1 MNRKWPYITA
11 AAAVAIVGGA
21 LLLFTP
27 VFGFTQVRA
36 GNDAPTAQD
45 LAAAPATTS
54 PATESPAT
62 AGTLAAM
69 QYSFRDV
76 SRKVLPVV
84 VEINVTQTVTQD
96 VPQLPFNFPFP
107 FGQSPD
113 QNGGNGNGGRR
124 TFRQSGLGSG
134 IIVERSGDRYYV
146 LTNNHVVKDASDI
159 SVRLSDKRVFKAR
172 VIGTDP
178 RKDVA
183 LVSFNTRDALPVAE
197 LGDSNA
203 LQVGDLVLAV
213 GNPFGFESTVTMG
226 IVSALGRH
234 GPQGDVATYTDYIQT
249 DAAINQG
256 NSGGALVNIQ
266 GQVIGMNTW
275 IAAPTGGNIGL
286 GFAIP
291 INNARQAIQDFI
303 TKGKVTYGWLGAQIA
318 DIQEGTPYRGFA
330 QDLKVND
337 VPGALLLD
345 LFKGSPADRAGLLPG
360 DYVTRVDTTAIANAD
375 ELTQAVGRLPAGKTY
390 TFSVIRYGEKMNV
403 PVTLGVR
410 DDKDQV
416 AQGKN
421 LWPGMTVLDID
432 EQVRQEANIPQGITG
447 VAVGYLAGQDTAAAI
462 AGFQPGDVITHVNG
476 RTVRNVL
483 DYYRALN
490 DVAKRTV
497 SFGII
502 RDGTDISI
510 GLTR

>member
-1 MNRKWPYITA
+1 MIRKWPFITA
-11 AAAVAIVGGA
+11 AAAVAIIGGA

-36 GNDAPTAQD
+36 SSDAAVST
-45 LAAAPATTS
+45 AAAGTLVSAGDTTTALAPAN
-54 PATESPAT
+54 

-69 QYSFRDV
+69 QYSFREV
-76 SRKVLPVV
+76 SKKVLPVV
-84 VEINVTQTVTQD
+84 VEINVTQTITQD
-96 VPQLPFNFPFP
+96 VPQFQLPFPFP
-107 FGQSPD
+107 FGD
-113 QNGGNGNGGRR
+113 QGQGQGQGNGGKR
-124 TFRQSGLGSG
+124 TFRQQGLGSG
-134 IIVERSGDRYYV
+134 IIVQKSGERYYV

-159 SVRLSDKRVFKAR
+159 SVRLSDQRTFKAK
-172 VIGTDP
+172 VVGTDP

-183 LVSFNTRDALPVAE
+183 LVSFDSRQPLPVAE
-197 LGDSNA
+197 LGDSNG

-234 GPQGDVATYTDYIQT
+234 AQGEAATYTDYIQT

-266 GQVIGMNTW
+266 GQVVGINTW
-275 IAAPTGGNIGL
+275 IAAPTGGSIGL

-291 INNARQAIQDFI
+291 INNARPAINDFI

-318 DIQEGTPYRGFA
+318 DIQQGTPYRGFA
-330 QDLKVND
+330 GDLKVKG

-345 LFKGSPADRAGLLPG
+345 LFKGSPADKAGLLPG
-360 DYVTRVDTTAIANAD
+360 DYVTRIDGTDITNAD
-375 ELTQAVGRLPAGKTY
+375 RLTQVVGNLPAGKRY
-390 TFSVIRYGEKMNV
+390 EFSVIRYGEKVTV

-410 DDKDQV
+410 DDKDTV
-416 AQGKN
+416 AQDKN

-432 EQVRQEANIPQGITG
+432 DQVRQEANIPAGLKG
-447 VAVGYLAGQDTAAAI
+447 VAVGYLAGQDTAASI
-462 AGFQPGDVITHVNG
+462 AGLHAGDVITHVNG
-476 RTVRNVL
+476 KRVDNIL
-483 DYYRALN
+483 DFYRALN
-490 DVAKRTV
+490 EKKTV
-497 SFGII
+497 SFSIV

-510 GLTR
+510 GLTK